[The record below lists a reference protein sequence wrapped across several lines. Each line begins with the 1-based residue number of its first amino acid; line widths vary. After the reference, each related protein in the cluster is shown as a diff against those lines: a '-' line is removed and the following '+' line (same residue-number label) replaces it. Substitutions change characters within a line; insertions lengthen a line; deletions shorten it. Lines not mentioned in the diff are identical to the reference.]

1 VALTAAARHDFEGF
15 AASELAAR
23 RDPAYPPTV
32 GLVNVLV
39 TGARETAVADAA
51 VALAEWLRGAV
62 VARAPGVEVVGPA
75 PAPLARI
82 RGRWRWH
89 VLLRARDRA
98 LLGRLTRY
106 TARRAPLPSRG
117 GLRLAVDRDPVSLL

>member
-1 VALTAAARHDFEGF
+1 
-15 AASELAAR
+15 
-23 RDPAYPPTV
+23 
-32 GLVNVLV
+32 VNVLV

-62 VARAPGVEVVGPA
+62 AARAPGVEVVGPA

-117 GLRLAVDRDPVSLL
+117 GLRLVVDRDPVSLL